1 MRDITRSTIMHRSIV
16 VGLAMLAG
24 AALGA
29 AAVNGLN
36 AQGRPPGAFAVI
48 DISEITD
55 RDVFTNQLLPKTAQ
69 ALAAFG
75 GQFVIRTE
83 NIIGIEGTP
92 PKRFV
97 VIAFTNPQLAKAWS
111 NSTAQKEID
120 ALRTKSTKS
129 REFIADGTIQ

>member
-1 MRDITRSTIMHRSIV
+1 MIMNRSFLV
-16 VGLAMLAG
+16 ALAMLAG

-29 AAVNGLN
+29 AAVNGLH
-36 AQGRPPGAFAVI
+36 AQGRPPGAFAII

-55 RDVFTNQLLPKTAQ
+55 PEVFKQLLPKTTM

-75 GQFVIRTE
+75 GQYVIRTE
-83 NIIGIEGTP
+83 NMTAIDGTP

-97 VIAFTNPQLAKAWS
+97 VIAFNNAQTAKAWFAS
-111 NSTAQKEID
+111 AARKEID
-120 ALRTKSTKS
+120 ALRMKSTKS

>member
-1 MRDITRSTIMHRSIV
+1 
-16 VGLAMLAG
+16 MLVG

-36 AQGRPPGAFAVI
+36 AQGRPPGAYAVI

-55 RDVFTNQLLPKTAQ
+55 PEVFTKQLLPKTTQ

-83 NIIGIEGTP
+83 KITGIDGTP
-92 PKRFV
+92 PRRFV
-97 VIAFTNPQLAKAWS
+97 VIAFTNAQLAKGWS
-111 NSTAQKEID
+111 SSAAQKEID
-120 ALRTKSTKS
+120 ALRMKSTKS

>member
-1 MRDITRSTIMHRSIV
+1 
-16 VGLAMLAG
+16 MLAG
-24 AALGA
+24 AVLGA

-36 AQGRPPGAFAVI
+36 AQGRPPGAYAVI

-55 RDVFTNQLLPKTAQ
+55 PEVFTKQLLPKTTQ

-83 NIIGIEGTP
+83 KITGIDGTP
-92 PKRFV
+92 PGRFV
-97 VIAFTNPQLAKAWS
+97 VIAFTNAQLAKGWS
-111 NSTAQKEID
+111 SSTAQKEID
-120 ALRTKSTKS
+120 ALRMKSTKS